1 MRGLLYNQLLTFR
14 LPLGAIFGS
23 QIFAMLVALLG
34 GNDYSVQFGMNVCL
48 IVPYIIFLLT
58 NSELFHYDER
68 EKWCCF
74 AVSTP
79 PSFKGQVAAK
89 YLFSL
94 GINVLTLLTALICC
108 GIMSAFTGENLISMM
123 RTGLVAFGL
132 TITLNAF
139 EFPFYF
145 RFGSEHGSQIKAA
158 SIGVVLLAVCIY
170 GLFGDISFLFSDTIV
185 QDFINIMNGTFF
197 RTFSAVIPAISVGLL
212 FLSFWISTPLY
223 RKGMEC
229 YEK

>member
-79 PSFKGQVAAK
+79 LSFKGQVAAK

-170 GLFGDISFLFSDTIV
+170 GIFGDISFLFSDTIV

>member
-1 MRGLLYNQLLTFR
+1 MRGLLYNQFLTFR

-79 PSFKGQVAAK
+79 LSFKGQVAAK

>member
-1 MRGLLYNQLLTFR
+1 MRGLLYNQLFTFR

-23 QIFAMLVALLG
+23 QIFALIIALLG

-79 PSFKGQVAAK
+79 QSFKGQVAAK

-94 GINVLTLLTALICC
+94 GLNIATLLTSLICC
-108 GIMSAFTGENLISMM
+108 GILSAVSGENLISNM
-123 RTGLVAFGL
+123 RMGLLFFGL
-132 TITLNAF
+132 TVTFNAF

-145 RFGSEHGSQIKAA
+145 RFGSEHGSQIKAV
-158 SIGVVLLAVCIY
+158 SIGIVLLALCIY
-170 GLFGDISFLFSDTIV
+170 GLFGDISFLLSDTIV
-185 QDFINIMNGTFF
+185 QDFIAIMDGTFF

-212 FLSFWISTPLY
+212 VLSFLISMPLY
-223 RKGMEC
+223 RKGIEC

>member
-1 MRGLLYNQLLTFR
+1 MRGLLYNQLFTFR

-23 QIFAMLVALLG
+23 QIFAMFVAIAG
-34 GNDYSVQFGMNVCL
+34 GNDFSTQFGMGICM
-48 IVPYIIFLLT
+48 IAPYIIFLLT
-58 NSELFHYDER
+58 NSELFHYDEG

-79 PSFKGQVAAK
+79 QSFKGQVAAK

-94 GINVLTLLTALICC
+94 GINVLTLLTSLICC
-108 GIMSAFTGENLISMM
+108 GILSAVSGENLISNM
-123 RTGLVAFGL
+123 RMGLLFFGI
-132 TITLNAF
+132 TVTLNAF

-145 RFGSEHGSQIKAA
+145 RFGSEHGSQIKAV
-158 SIGVVLLAVCIY
+158 SIGIVLLAVCIY

-185 QDFINIMNGTFF
+185 EDLLNLFNGTAF
-197 RTFSAVIPAISVGLL
+197 RTMSTFLPAISVALL
-212 FLSFWISTPLY
+212 FLSFLISVPLY
-223 RKGMEC
+223 RKGIEC

>member
-1 MRGLLYNQLLTFR
+1 MRGLIYNQLLTFK
-14 LPLGAIFGS
+14 LPLVAIFGS
-23 QIFAMLVALLG
+23 QIFAMIVALLSEDSFSF
-34 GNDYSVQFGMNVCL
+34 NFGMGICM
-48 IVPYIIFLLT
+48 IAPYIIFLLT

-79 PSFKGQVAAK
+79 LSFKGQVAAK
-89 YLFSL
+89 YIFSL

-108 GIMSAFTGENLISMM
+108 GILSAVSGENLISNM
-123 RTGLVAFGL
+123 RMGLLFFGL

>member
-1 MRGLLYNQLLTFR
+1 MRGLIYNMFFTFR

-23 QIFAMLVALLG
+23 QVFALLVSLLG
-34 GNDYSVQFGMNVCL
+34 EDDFSLNFGMGICM
-48 IVPYIIFLLT
+48 IAPYIIFLLT

-79 PSFKGQVAAK
+79 LSFKGQVAVK
-89 YLFSL
+89 FLFSL
-94 GINVLTLLTALICC
+94 GINVGVLLTSLICC
-108 GIMSAFTGENLISMM
+108 GIMSAVSGENLISSM
-123 RTGLVAFGL
+123 RMGLMFFG
-132 TITLNAF
+132 ITVTFNAF

-145 RFGSEHGSQIKAA
+145 RFGSEHGSQIKAV

-170 GLFGDISFLFSDTIV
+170 GLFGDISFLISDTIAE
-185 QDFINIMNGTFF
+185 DFIAIMDGTFF

-212 FLSFWISTPLY
+212 ALSFLISTPLY